1 MRRYRSGADMKKIMA
16 IFGTRPEAIKMCPL
30 VIELRKREGVEVKV
44 CVSGQHR
51 EMLSEV
57 LDAFGV
63 RPDYDLAIMRRGQT
77 LTDVT
82 VGVLRGME
90 RVLET
95 ELPDAVLV
103 HGDTTT
109 ALAAALACFY
119 RGVPVGHVEA
129 GLRTY
134 DIHSPYPEELNRRVI
149 SLIAH
154 MSFAPT
160 ELAAENLLGEGV
172 EPSGVFVTGNTVVDA
187 LHFTVRGDF
196 SHPLLEGGEGM
207 RTLILTAHRREN
219 LGAPMHGM
227 LRAVRR
233 AVEER
238 GDVRVIFPVH
248 PNPIVRQ
255 AVTAEL
261 GGCERIILTD
271 PLGVT
276 EFHNILARCYGVLTD
291 SGGIQEEAATLG
303 IPTLVMRES
312 TERPEGVM
320 SGGIRTVGRSGEGVY
335 RGLRLLLDDVDAY
348 CAMSGRPCPY
358 GDGSASVRIS
368 DALLRCIC

>member
-82 VGVLRGME
+82 VNVIRGVE

-149 SLIAH
+149 SLIARL
-154 MSFAPT
+154 SFAPT

-238 GDVRVIFPVH
+238 EDVRVIFPVH
-248 PNPIVRQ
+248 PNPLVRQ
-255 AVTAEL
+255 TVTAEL

-291 SGGIQEEAATLG
+291 SGGIQEEAAALG

-320 SGGIRTVGRSGEGVY
+320 SGGIRTVGRSESEVY
-335 RGLRLLLDDVDAY
+335 SNLRLLLDDPDTY
-348 CAMSGRPCPY
+348 GAMSGRPCPY
-358 GDGSASVRIS
+358 GDGSAAVRIS
-368 DALLRCIC
+368 DALLRCI